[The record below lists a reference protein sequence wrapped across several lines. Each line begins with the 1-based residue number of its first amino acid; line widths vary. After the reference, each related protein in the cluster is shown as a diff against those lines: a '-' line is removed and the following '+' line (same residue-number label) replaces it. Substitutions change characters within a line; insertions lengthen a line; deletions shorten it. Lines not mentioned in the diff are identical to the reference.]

1 MSRDAWSASRGAW
14 SGEIRRAF
22 SERLI
27 HYRTLRFVRGVGYIW
42 RGGGVVGVVRVGEW
56 RLGAGYA
63 KDGKRLSGEQ
73 EIRWQG
79 IRTAGY
85 QVKEHKVDG

>member
-1 MSRDAWSASRGAW
+1 MEGC
-14 SGEIRRAF
+14 
-22 SERLI
+22 
-27 HYRTLRFVRGVGYIW
+27 
-42 RGGGVVGVVRVGEW
+42 GGVAGVVRVGEW

-63 KDGKRLSGEQ
+63 KDGNRLSGEQ